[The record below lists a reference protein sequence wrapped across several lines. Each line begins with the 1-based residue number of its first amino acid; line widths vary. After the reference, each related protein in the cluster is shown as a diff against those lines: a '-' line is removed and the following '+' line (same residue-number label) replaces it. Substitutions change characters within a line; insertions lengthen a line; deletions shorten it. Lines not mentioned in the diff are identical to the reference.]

1 MSKNMMN
8 AQTVRSPLKYVQLKE
23 KLLLYFQT
31 EGYVADQK
39 LPTENDLINRFQVS
53 RITVRKALDELVH
66 DGVIYKIQGSG
77 SFFSGKIPERAAASY
92 LIGVIAPHVFSHI
105 YPQIIHPIDEVAHER
120 GYNLV
125 LGGSKSSPDRELTCL
140 RQLLEKKI
148 DGLIFEPSSGFQY
161 EADTETTR
169 LLKTLTIPLVFMDW
183 AIEDP
188 NISYVAPDDVEGGFR
203 AVSYLIK
210 AGHRRIACIYPPNH
224 FAGLKRYE
232 GYRKALEMHGI
243 PYDPRL
249 DKGDVAMLREAHSR
263 GVMTALLKELLES
276 GEERPTAIFYF
287 NDILAAEGVAAI
299 QEAGLTVPDDISII
313 GYDDSDDATQ
323 ANVAL
328 TTVAHPK
335 EFIGQWAADILFDE
349 IEHAGRI
356 PHRHVLAT
364 PTLVLRDSVKR
375 L

>member
-1 MSKNMMN
+1 MNMQSVK
-8 AQTVRSPLKYVQLKE
+8 APLKYVHLKE
-23 KLLLYFQT
+23 DLLLYFQT
-31 EGYVADQK
+31 EGYAADQK

-77 SFFSGKIPERAAASY
+77 SFFSGKIPERAARSY

-105 YPQIIHPIDEVAHER
+105 YPQIIHPIDEIAHEH

-161 EADTETTR
+161 DAETETTR

-188 NISYVAPDDVEGGFR
+188 NVSYVAPDDVEGGFR

-210 AGHRRIACIYPPNH
+210 AGHRRIACLYPPH
-224 FAGLKRYE
+224 HLAGVKRYD
-232 GYRKALEMHGI
+232 GYRKALETHGVS
-243 PYDPRL
+243 YDPWL
-249 DKGDVAMLREAHSR
+249 EKSNAAMLSNTDAYQA
-263 GVMTALLKELLES
+263 VLTLTKELLALEQ
-276 GEERPTAIFYF
+276 ERPTAIFYF
-287 NDILAAEGVAAI
+287 NDMVAVQGMTALT
-299 QEAGLTVPDDISII
+299 ELGLNVPNDISVI
-313 GYDDSDDATQ
+313 GYDDSEDATQ
-323 ANVAL
+323 SDVPL

-335 EFIGQWAADILFDE
+335 AFIGQWAAEILFNE

-356 PHRHVLAT
+356 PHRHILAT

-375 L
+375 LST